1 MKSSTKDASL
11 FATAPA
17 TAASAND
24 LSFSPRIATPG
35 MLCKKKKKERKKR
48 VHEKVDYIIGKIDRV
63 IIYKSN
69 TKQTQTQNKDFFL

>member
-1 MKSSTKDASL
+1 LKSSTKDASL

-35 MLCKKKKKERKKR
+35 MLCKKKKKEKK
-48 VHEKVDYIIGKIDRV
+48 
-63 IIYKSN
+63 KSP
-69 TKQTQTQNKDFFL
+69 